1 MNYMVRVTWAA
12 GLCVSSVASVLSGP
26 VEEAMEADRAFSR
39 LAQEKGVAE
48 AFASYVSPNGIRFV
62 PGGQQRGPEAI
73 RSAMSKDFADDGKLA
88 WDPVEGSASAD
99 GSQVVTWGRW
109 SYTAAGQ
116 RDASSHG
123 TYVTVWVRQ
132 KDGSWKW
139 SHDIGNSD
147 PRPKP

>member
-1 MNYMVRVTWAA
+1 MNCMVRVTWAA
-12 GLCVSSVASVLSGP
+12 GLCVSSVASVLAGP

-48 AFASYVSPNGIRFV
+48 AFASFVAPDGIRFV

-73 RSAMSKDFADDGKLA
+73 RSAMSKDFEDGGKLV

>member
-1 MNYMVRVTWAA
+1 MPARHAMCVV
-12 GLCVSSVASVLSGP
+12 LLSVSSLAPVSAGP

-48 AFASYVSPNGIRFV
+48 AFASFVAPDGIRFV

-73 RSAMSKDFADDGKLA
+73 RSAMSKDFEDGGKLV

>member
-1 MNYMVRVTWAA
+1 MTPRALISIA
-12 GLCVSSVASVLSGP
+12 FFCFSSATGALAGP

-48 AFASYVSPNGIRFV
+48 AFAAFVAPDEIQFV
-62 PGGQQRGPEAI
+62 PGGQQRGPDIIKA
-73 RSAMSKDFADDGKLA
+73 SMAKDFADGGKLA
-88 WDPVEGSASAD
+88 WAPIEGSASAD

-109 SYTAAGQ
+109 SYTAAGA
-116 RDASSHG
+116 REPGSHG
-123 TYVTVWVRQ
+123 TYLTVWARQ

-139 SHDIGNSD
+139 SHDIGNAD